1 MCDDRSP
8 SSHINCGHAYGDS
21 HDGTAGRCDDGTAG
35 RCADRT
41 PMTYDSPMRLIEW
54 LTDRIAEKGYAG

>member
-21 HDGTAGRCDDGTAG
+21 HDGTAG